1 MVPACRRPWS
11 HEVVTLCDGLVAP
24 DPATALHSPRISRR
38 ERGPLVSLRN
48 AKGEQEMTMTSGFKT
63 LALAGTLIAAPFL
76 ATASYAATIVGLV
89 DGKTLVWVDP
99 ATKKVTGKADI
110 KGAASIVGID
120 VRPADGM
127 LYAVAA
133 DGGIYTVDAKTGATT
148 MKSKLSETLKA
159 GVTVTVDFN
168 PVADRLRIITSEGV
182 NLRVNVDDGKAV
194 VDGPLKFKDG
204 DAQAGKTPKVVA
216 GAYTNSSNPKPAA
229 TALYDIDEAG
239 HLLSQAPPNDG
250 ILNTIGMLGVKL
262 DGPVAF
268 NIVAKGEDNT
278 AWLVNGGTL
287 YSVDL
292 KTGKA
297 TSAGKIEGLSGKLSD
312 IAWID

>member
-1 MVPACRRPWS
+1 M
-11 HEVVTLCDGLVAP
+11 
-24 DPATALHSPRISRR
+24 LHH
-38 ERGPLVSLRN
+38 
-48 AKGEQEMTMTSGFKT
+48 AKT
-63 LALAGTLIAAPFL
+63 LALAGALAASSLF
-76 ATASYAATIVGLV
+76 AQGAQAGTIVGLV

-110 KGAASIVGID
+110 KGAANVVGID
-120 VRPADGM
+120 VRPSDGK

-133 DGGIYTVDAKTGATT
+133 DGGIYTVDPKTGEAT
-148 MKSKLSETLKA
+148 MKSKLSETLKS

-168 PVADRLRIITSEGV
+168 PVADRLRIITSDGV
-182 NLRVNVDDGKAV
+182 NLRVNVDDGKAT

-204 DAQAGKTPKVVA
+204 DTMAGKTPKVVA
-216 GAYTNSSNPKPAA
+216 GAYTNSSNPKPGA

-250 ILNTIGMLGVKL
+250 VLNTIGTLGVKL
-262 DGPVAF
+262 EGPVAF
-268 NIVAKGEDNT
+268 NIVNKGEDNA
-278 AWLVNGGTL
+278 AWLMNAGTL

-297 TSAGKIEGLSGKLSD
+297 TMAGKIEGLSGTLSD
-312 IAWID
+312 IAWME

>member
-1 MVPACRRPWS
+1 M
-11 HEVVTLCDGLVAP
+11 
-24 DPATALHSPRISRR
+24 LHH
-38 ERGPLVSLRN
+38 
-48 AKGEQEMTMTSGFKT
+48 AKT
-63 LALAGTLIAAPFL
+63 LAVAGALVASLLGTAAN
-76 ATASYAATIVGLV
+76 AGSIIGLV

-110 KGAASIVGID
+110 KGAASVVGID

-127 LYAVAA
+127 LYAVTA
-133 DGGIYTVDAKTGATT
+133 DGGIYTIDAKSGQAT
-148 MKSKLSETLKA
+148 MKSKISEGLK
-159 GVTVTVDFN
+159 GTITVVDFN
-168 PVADRLRIITSEGV
+168 PAADRLRVITSDGA
-182 NLRVNVDDGKAV
+182 NLRINVDDGKTI
-194 VDGPLKFKDG
+194 VDGALKYKDG
-204 DAQAGKTPKVVA
+204 DAMAGKTPKVVA

-250 ILNTIGMLGVKL
+250 VLNTIGMLGVKIE
-262 DGPVAF
+262 GPAAF
-268 NIVAKGEDNT
+268 NIVAKGEDNA
-278 AWLVNGGTL
+278 AWLVTGGTL

-297 TSAGKIEGLSGKLSD
+297 TAAGKIEGLPGKLSD

>member
-1 MVPACRRPWS
+1 MN
-11 HEVVTLCDGLVAP
+11 TGL
-24 DPATALHSPRISRR
+24 
-38 ERGPLVSLRN
+38 
-48 AKGEQEMTMTSGFKT
+48 KT
-63 LALAGTLIAAPFL
+63 LALASTILAAPFL
-76 ATASYAATIVGLV
+76 ANAASAASIIGLV

-110 KGAASIVGID
+110 KGAANVVGID

-127 LYAVAA
+127 LYAVTA
-133 DGGIYTVDAKTGATT
+133 DGGIYTVDAKTGAAT
-148 MKSKLSETLKA
+148 MKSKISEAIK
-159 GVTVTVDFN
+159 GSITVVDFN
-168 PVADRLRIITSEGV
+168 PAADRLRVITSDGA
-182 NLRVNVDDGKAV
+182 NLRINVDDGKTT
-194 VDGPLKFKDG
+194 VDGALKYKDG
-204 DAQAGKTPKVVA
+204 DAMAGKPAKVVA
-216 GAYTNSSNPKPAA
+216 GAYTNSMNPKPTA

-250 ILNTIGMLGVKL
+250 VLNTVGMLGVKI

-268 NIVAKGEDNT
+268 NIVASAGDKND
-278 AWLVNGGTL
+278 AWLMVGDAL

-297 TSAGKIEGLSGKLSD
+297 TSTGKLTGVSGKLTD

>member
-1 MVPACRRPWS
+1 VKTP
-11 HEVVTLCDGLVAP
+11 
-24 DPATALHSPRISRR
+24 
-38 ERGPLVSLRN
+38 
-48 AKGEQEMTMTSGFKT
+48 KGEQEMTMTSGFKT

-76 ATASYAATIVGLV
+76 ASASYAATIVGLV

-110 KGAASIVGID
+110 KGAAAIVGID

-133 DGGIYTVDAKTGATT
+133 DGGIYTVDAKTGAATL
-148 MKSKLSETLKA
+148 KSKLSETLKA

-182 NLRVNVDDGKAV
+182 NLRVNVDDGKAT

-204 DAQAGKTPKVVA
+204 DTMAGKTPKVVA

-229 TALYDIDEAG
+229 TALYDIDESGA
-239 HLLSQAPPNDG
+239 LLSQAPPNDG
-250 ILNTIGMLGVKL
+250 VLNTIGTLGVKL
-262 DGPVAF
+262 EGPVAF
-268 NIVAKGEDNT
+268 NIVNKGEDNA
-278 AWLVNGGTL
+278 AWLMSAGTL

>member
-1 MVPACRRPWS
+1 MKS
-11 HEVVTLCDGLVAP
+11 
-24 DPATALHSPRISRR
+24 ALR
-38 ERGPLVSLRN
+38 
-48 AKGEQEMTMTSGFKT
+48 T
-63 LALAGTLIAAPFL
+63 LAIAGALAAAPIL
-76 ATASYAATIVGLV
+76 GSAAQAATIIGLV

-110 KGAASIVGID
+110 KGAANVVGID

-127 LYAVAA
+127 LYAVTA
-133 DGGIYTVDAKTGATT
+133 DGGIYTVDHKTGAAT

-159 GVTVTVDFN
+159 GTTVTVDFN

-182 NLRVNVDDGKAV
+182 NLRINVDDGKAT
-194 VDGPLKFKDG
+194 VDGALKFKDG
-204 DAQAGKTPKVVA
+204 DAMAGKTPKVIA
-216 GAYTNSSNPKPAA
+216 AAYTNSINPKPTA
-229 TALYDIDEAG
+229 TALYDIDESG
-239 HLLSQAPPNDG
+239 SLLSQAPPNDG
-250 ILNTIGMLGVKL
+250 VLNTIGSLGIKL

-268 NIVAKGEDNT
+268 NIVAKGEDNA
-278 AWLVNGGTL
+278 AWLVTGGTL

-297 TSAGKIEGLSGKLSD
+297 TSAGKLEGLSGKLSD